1 MPELPYTALPTPA
14 TPIGELKSW
23 RLILRCVRCNKKV
36 VLALVD
42 IAKGHGATLPVWR
55 AIDRLR
61 CHRILNGTPCGG
73 IPRRV
78 VLVECDTYGKT
89 MRITRECVVRD
100 G

>member
-14 TPIGELKSW
+14 TPIGDLKSW
-23 RLILRCVRCNKKV
+23 RLIRHCAKCSRQV

-42 IAKGHGATLPVWR
+42 IAKGHGANVPVWR

-61 CHRILNGTPCGG
+61 CHRRLDGASRSG

-78 VLVECDTYGKT
+78 VLAECDTYGKT
-89 MRITRECVVRD
+89 TRITREVVVRD